1 MGPNRSDVALDDLCD
16 SPPSGITRRS
26 FLAAANALTLIAVL
40 EACTGKHHPAAA
52 TGSATGS
59 ASASATAAASSA
71 AASAATDDFLATLRQ
86 AVQASPDFLQQAA
99 AKAVATK
106 DIATIT
112 AFVRDRISVITSWR
126 QGDDAVS
133 AKRWGSRATLS
144 GGAGTLRDRADL
156 LVELLTAAG
165 YAATV
170 MSADL
175 PSTIDL
181 PTLYQVRAT
190 DFVPDEKLYAKAV
203 ALLPADTVLPK
214 PSAPSSSAP
223 AESPAQVA
231 AKALAAAIPTAS
243 QSAKIRKDLL
253 PTSVP
258 VVSVGRTSSG
268 PSSSAPSSSAA
279 QQYLFA
285 LGDLT
290 PTATAPSGLTRAA
303 DAPPT
308 PQVTVTVSGLT
319 NPAPGSTTPHG
330 QVVQLVTG
338 AWPAEQVFGRQVML
352 NFVPPS
358 GAIGF
363 LTDDPSSQSVRVPM
377 LRVQGELA
385 AYAAPPIAA
394 SSPPAST
401 ASFASAAPIESTGVF
416 NGPPITLQ
424 GDILSQPNSSGID
437 DALVPHGAYG
447 PMTTLSASQR
457 TTAIASVSTLQA
469 TAKASTFPEIELDVA
484 VLDSTGNTVDG
495 LDAAAFSI
503 TDNGT
508 TASSIALMS
517 NVAGSNRPRV
527 LVIYDTTGSVAETW
541 PSAATKA
548 SFEQSLATTLVAAAQ
563 QTPFDVQ
570 VLGLDAAENPDPT
583 KWIPPDQAGLL
594 AGLAHAG
601 GNDSVVWGAASG
613 GAIDQ
618 GVVAMLMVSDFQSSS
633 ELPPDIATAQRR
645 IAAAHIPVICLTVGK
660 PDATAV
666 STMVALSGGTALDP
680 LASTTSSALAA
691 LIKPLVAARTL
702 STYRMRYTAPT
713 GGSTTHTV
721 TVALT
726 DRKTPV
732 GPTTYTAPTTPVT
745 PWSFAGLYVRI
756 EVGNYDTGVRHLAGL
771 NLDGNSPIE
780 ALDDAG
786 ATAETRAAICGLTT
800 IAIEPGSTTTAA
812 ILDDLI
818 ASAQS
823 LHPVVALP
831 KTATAQDIVDA
842 ASKVGVRRVPAVLA
856 SLLLPASTAST
867 PAAMPTMRVAVL
879 QERGNAAGGVDI
891 RMDLPPGMNTIE
903 PLGSD
908 PIAAFAAALALSGNA
923 AAAEATNFDSS
934 AFSSLVGRPLTF
946 LPATDYG
953 PWRTFLNA
961 LPAAQQPGW
970 EAVLNTTFYTATQH
984 ALVPTGGATAAFWV
998 VDSTTGA
1005 ATAVLLDGSGG
1016 ALTNDAGCVFKNDWL
1031 SEFLNIAN
1039 AILTAYSLGCIA
1051 SRGNAFYCVGK
1062 ATEAIYKIAGVVLAV
1077 VGGINTGG
1085 AVGLGLA
1092 VAGIVATFVPFG
1104 PGAASGTTLSAA
1116 TQATGQQ
1123 GAKVIGTLTLGLL
1136 GTNFCDS
1143 VPAPPPPPN
1152 GGSSVEPPPVC
1163 SEPGAE
1169 DGVCR

>member
-1 MGPNRSDVALDDLCD
+1 MGPKRSDVAPDDLGD
-16 SPPSGITRRS
+16 SSPSGITRRS
-26 FLAAANALTLIAVL
+26 CLAAANALTLIAVL

-52 TGSATGS
+52 TWSATGS

-112 AFVRDRISVITSWR
+112 AFVRDRISVIPSWR
-126 QGDDAVS
+126 QGDNPVWS
-133 AKRWGSRATLS
+133 KRWGSRATLR
-144 GGAGTLRDRADL
+144 GGAGSLRDRADL
-156 LVELLTAAG
+156 LVDLLTAAG
-165 YAATV
+165 YTATV

-175 PSTIDL
+175 PSAIDL

-190 DFVPDEKLYAKAV
+190 DFAPDETLYAKAV
-203 ALLPADTVLPK
+203 ALLPAGTALPK
-214 PSAPSSSAP
+214 SSAPPSSAP
-223 AESPAQVA
+223 AESAAQAA
-231 AKALAAAIPTAS
+231 AKALAAAIPMAL
-243 QSAKIRKDLL
+243 QSARIRKDLL
-253 PTSVP
+253 PASVP
-258 VVSVGRTSSG
+258 VVAVGTTPSG
-268 PSSSAPSSSAA
+268 LSPSAASGSAA
-279 QQYLFA
+279 QEYLFA
-285 LGDLT
+285 LGNLT
-290 PTATAPSGLTRAA
+290 PSATAPSGLTNAA
-303 DAPPT
+303 ETPT

-363 LTDDPSSQSVRVPM
+363 LTGDPSNQPVRVPM
-377 LRVQGELA
+377 LHVQGELA
-385 AYAAPPIAA
+385 AYAAPPLAA
-394 SSPPAST
+394 STPPAST
-401 ASFASAAPIESTGVF
+401 TSFASAAPIESTGVF

-424 GDILSQPNSSGID
+424 GDILSQPNRSGSD
-437 DALVPHGAYG
+437 DALVPQGAYG

-484 VLDSTGNTVDG
+484 VLDSTGNSVDG

-517 NVAGSNRPRV
+517 NAASSNRPRV

-548 SFEQSLATTLVAAAQ
+548 SFEQSLAATLVAAAR

-583 KWIPPDQAGLL
+583 KWVPPDQAGLI
-594 AGLAHAG
+594 AGLAKAG

-618 GVVAMLMVSDFQSSS
+618 GVVAMLVVSDFQSSG

-660 PDATAV
+660 PDSAAV
-666 STMVALSGGTALDP
+666 SAMVTLSGGTQLDP

-702 STYRMRYTAPT
+702 NTYRMRYTAPA

-726 DRKTPV
+726 GRKTPV
-732 GPTTYTAPTTPVT
+732 GPATYTAPATPVT

-756 EVGNYDTGVRHLAGL
+756 EVGDYDTGVRHLAGL

-780 ALDDAG
+780 ALDDAA
-786 ATAETRAAICGLTT
+786 ATSETRAAICGLTT
-800 IAIEPGSTTTAA
+800 IAIEPGGTTTAA

-823 LHPVVALP
+823 LQPVVALP

-842 ASKVGVRRVPAVLA
+842 ASKVGVRRVPVVLA
-856 SLLLPASTAST
+856 SLLLPASTAAT
-867 PAAMPTMRVAVL
+867 PAAVPTMRVAIL
-879 QERGNAAGGVDI
+879 QERGNATGGVDI

-908 PIAAFAAALALSGNA
+908 PVTAFGAALTLSGDA

-1085 AVGLGLA
+1085 AAGLGLA

-1104 PGAASGTTLSAA
+1104 PGAASGTTLSVA
-1116 TQATGQQ
+1116 TQATGKQ
-1123 GAKVIGTLTLGLL
+1123 GVKVIGTLTLGLL

-1143 VPAPPPPPN
+1143 VPPPPPPPN
-1152 GGSSVEPPPVC
+1152 GGISVEPPPVC